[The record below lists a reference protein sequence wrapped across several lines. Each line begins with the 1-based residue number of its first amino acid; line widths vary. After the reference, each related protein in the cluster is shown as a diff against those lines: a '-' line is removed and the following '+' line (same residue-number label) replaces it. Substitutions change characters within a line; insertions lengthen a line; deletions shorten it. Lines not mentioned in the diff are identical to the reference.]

1 MMTLNNDLLVGDAV
15 SSVQLFLYG
24 ADQTHSYVFAVHTHM
39 YVYIYVYFC
48 ILYIYIHTHTYVSM
62 YTSVYIGTGLYNICT
77 IVHILFFIF

>member
-24 ADQTHSYVFAVHTHM
+24 ADQTHSYVFAVYTHTH
-39 YVYIYVYFC
+39 VCIYLC
-48 ILYIYIHTHTYVSM
+48 ILLYIIYTHTHVSM

>member
-24 ADQTHSYVFAVHTHM
+24 ADQTHSYVFAVYTHM

-48 ILYIYIHTHTYVSM
+48 ILYTHTHM
-62 YTSVYIGTGLYNICT
+62 YLCILLYI
-77 IVHILFFIF
+77 